1 MRNFNE
7 LVGQLNQDAPLFC
20 EEAVLR
26 IVVDLFLQKQKH
38 IQNLIPI
45 FRGFHTEKC
54 LQHSIGKYIRSSALE
69 ESIRQTRAF
78 GVKIVDSVLDV
89 THYVRSLKALLILLD
104 AIKNLK
110 WSLHSI
116 KQFKVTA

>member
-26 IVVDLFLQKQKH
+26 IVVDMFLQKQKH

-54 LQHSIGKYIRSSALE
+54 LQHSNGKYIRSW
-69 ESIRQTRAF
+69 
-78 GVKIVDSVLDV
+78 
-89 THYVRSLKALLILLD
+89 RSLFVKHAHLELKLLIL
-104 AIKNLK
+104 
-110 WSLHSI
+110 
-116 KQFKVTA
+116 F

>member
-1 MRNFNE
+1 M
-7 LVGQLNQDAPLFC
+7 
-20 EEAVLR
+20 
-26 IVVDLFLQKQKH
+26 
-38 IQNLIPI
+38 IPI

-116 KQFKVTA
+116 KQFKGTA